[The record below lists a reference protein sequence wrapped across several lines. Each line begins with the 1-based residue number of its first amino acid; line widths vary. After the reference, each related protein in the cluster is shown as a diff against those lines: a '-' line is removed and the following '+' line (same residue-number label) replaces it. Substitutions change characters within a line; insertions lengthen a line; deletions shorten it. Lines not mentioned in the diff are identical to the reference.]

1 MKKLALACAALATI
15 ALGVPSVASA
25 EEFSVRVGGD
35 RDTYRDRGEYRTSRE
50 FRGARA
56 EYGYDRHDRGL
67 HRGWY
72 KDRGERAVIIKKRHR
87 HWDD

>member
-1 MKKLALACAALATI
+1 MRKVALVCAALAMT
-15 ALGVPSVASA
+15 ALTAPTVANA
-25 EEFSVRVGGD
+25 EVFSVRLDGG
-35 RDTYRDRGEYRTSRE
+35 RDMYRDRGDYRTTRK

-56 EYGYDRHDRGL
+56 EYGYDWHDRGL

-72 KDRGERAVIIKKRHR
+72 KNRGDTVIIKRRHR

>member
-1 MKKLALACAALATI
+1 MKKLVLAGAALATI
-15 ALGVPSVASA
+15 ALGLPSIATA
-25 EEFSVRVGGD
+25 KEFSVRVGGD
-35 RDTYRDRGEYRTSRE
+35 RGTHRDGDYRTNRE

-56 EYGYDRHDRGL
+56 EYGSDQHDRGL

-72 KDRGERAVIIKKRHR
+72 KDRGERTVIIKKRHR

>member
-1 MKKLALACAALATI
+1 MKKLALAYVALASLVF
-15 ALGVPSVASA
+15 APAVASA
-25 EEFSVRVGGD
+25 EEFSVRVGGE
-35 RDTYRDRGEYRTSRE
+35 RDMYRDRGEYRTRE

-72 KDRGERAVIIKKRHR
+72 KDRGGRTLIIRRHHR